1 MAIGLRTIMRVIIVF
16 TVVLISTVVL
26 LKIAGYTGPLLEWNI
41 FGPIP
46 GDSEQPLAATPQL
59 AVNIANAFRDSV
71 SKEEDEISFEGMPEG
86 YSLVYGLVKGEGD
99 TINPISFVVAEKNV
113 RLGKQDL
120 SLFGLERRG
129 DGIAIEDDK
138 KAFQVSDESEF
149 FWQMKSSYLPEGIQD
164 CFDNPSPAE
173 CELEQEPDIYVT
185 FVLSGSKE
193 LYYSNRH
200 NVRRGSGSEL
210 NSNSC
215 NHDSID
221 CYAEKLG
228 FKLFYSQKTILCS
241 SLCINHANIQKDK
254 LIEILQNKENFD
266 SKEILLWNLNSFY
279 DEILIYG
286 LYKDGSKIRPAFLDF
301 SSNVAFDNVEN
312 NKMIDIIQQGG
323 LTRGCFF
330 EFEITDNTV
339 NLLVSKNDDKFIPK
353 ESCTILP
360 QTICT
365 EEQNCALKIPK
376 SKVNFDL
383 VSSYERIFVPFSEN
397 DGLSDNEIQEA
408 MSELKDGRFLPVLVL
423 TKEKAMFLKRQP
435 QDLTLLK
442 KIDFRKKSRSH
453 GPDSDLVSDL
463 VYLFNYTPRRA
474 LSEDEKRQ
482 DPRNKECHGRIS
494 SDYLFYQE
502 QEIKRCPLELFS
514 IDLSILSNNDFSS
527 FFESFTDDNQNKIRG
542 TIDLYHFRPADE
554 NEWKIIGFFST
565 GSADNPLSEPEFKPY
580 LLTLEDAKIP
590 YINQLGNIYFDKYSP
605 NEIQHLFYGNSK
617 KDNSDFIDG
626 YFENRDISFKYYIQR
641 LYSDDSSPGFFI
653 YYSEGNGFPNNF
665 YPLSDDYIFY
675 PVILLNN
682 EYAYYR
688 TWSSSVFNLNKFD
701 NFLLHYLRIPPQ
713 DVIESLDSGFYYK
726 YSRHALETQSVF
738 LYSES

>member
-200 NVRRGSGSEL
+200 NVRRGSGYTIDGATF
-210 NSNSC
+210 C
-215 NHDSID
+215 KHDDD
-221 CYAEKLG
+221 CSVLKEN
-228 FKLFYSQKTILCS
+228 FKLFYRNSVSFCKECS
-241 SLCINHANIQKDK
+241 DSIQDLKE
-254 LIEILQNKENFD
+254 IVREILNTDRVVFSETKSITNQKKELYN
-266 SKEILLWNLNSFY
+266 N
-279 DEILIYG
+279 ILIYG
-286 LYKDGSKIRPAFLDF
+286 LYNSGSGIVPAFIDFTDSRKFTANTPIEAYTSTSNIPYKTETLISNLDKLK
-301 SSNVAFDNVEN
+301 EN
-312 NKMIDIIQQGG
+312 FI
-323 LTRGCFF
+323 
-330 EFEITDNTV
+330 FEIQINEKGARIKISGNNDADFQNDCEIFNP
-339 NLLVSKNDDKFIPK
+339 NLMQENS
-353 ESCTILP
+353 
-360 QTICT
+360 
-365 EEQNCALKIPK
+365 CAL
-376 SKVNFDL
+376 FL
-383 VSSYERIFVPFSEN
+383 ESSYFKFEEVRTFNRLIVPFSNEQSFADEIVKSNLDSIKEN
-397 DGLSDNEIQEA
+397 HFIPVIIFKRDGISFIKRNNNLNFHSKSNWLDDFGYTSRRKLST
-408 MSELKDGRFLPVLVL
+408 SELN
-423 TKEKAMFLKRQP
+423 E
-435 QDLTLLK
+435 
-442 KIDFRKKSRSH
+442 
-453 GPDSDLVSDL
+453 
-463 VYLFNYTPRRA
+463 
-474 LSEDEKRQ
+474 
-482 DPRNKECHGRIS
+482 DPRNKDCHGLYSIN
-494 SDYLFYQE
+494 YLFFRE
-502 QEIKRCPLELFS
+502 KDIVLCPRELADFHIRDNNNI
-514 IDLSILSNNDFSS
+514 ID
-527 FFESFTDDNQNKIRG
+527 FFNLFQDEENKIRG